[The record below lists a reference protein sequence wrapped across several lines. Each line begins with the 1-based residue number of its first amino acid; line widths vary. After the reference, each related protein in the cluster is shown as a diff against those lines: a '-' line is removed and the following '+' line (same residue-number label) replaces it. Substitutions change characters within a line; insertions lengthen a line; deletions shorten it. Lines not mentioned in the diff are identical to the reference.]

1 MTMCGYCTEQAYFD
15 WLAKTKFDNTNNTN
29 QLPPTVDEIRLAKC
43 LYDQEQGQALLEEYM
58 GYDLALSKVYEHFIH
73 HGFDQSLLDQIQ
85 KERIQIEQSYPRL
98 YLKLKQYQLLR
109 KQQKSNKK
117 PKKLFIYAVMK
128 FAGSELEVFKTIEI
142 PSLLKQLYIAKT
154 ITNRQQWNKFIN
166 NKNGLIEAS
175 VELLERY
182 NQWWLVGNS
191 EQLMGKLDPIF
202 PLLYFALVYLMKEQP
217 DHVLIEKITFT
228 DVERCPFFIPM
239 DLWLQRKAFIHYLQH
254 QGVSKTLIHF
264 TERCN
269 RIEMLWY
276 AVMTFNMPESDIK
289 LIIKMFKEHPNLI
302 GTHGEGSAFY
312 IEKIEAYLA

>member
-1 MTMCGYCTEQAYFD
+1 MCGYCTEQAYFD
-15 WLAKTKFDNTNNTN
+15 WLAKTKLDNTNNTN

-154 ITNRQQWNKFIN
+154 ITNRQQWNKFISN
-166 NKNGLIEAS
+166 NNRLIEAS

-182 NQWWLVGNS
+182 NQWWLVGDS

-202 PLLYFALVYLMKEQP
+202 PLLYFSLVYLMKEQP
-217 DHVLIEKITFT
+217 GHILIEKIAFT
-228 DVERCPFFIPM
+228 DVQRCPFFIPM

-254 QGVSKTLIHF
+254 QGISKTLNHF
-264 TERCN
+264 TESCD

-276 AVMTFNMPESDIK
+276 AVMTLNMPESDIK
-289 LIIKMFKEHPNLI
+289 LIIKMFKEHPKLI
-302 GTHGEGSAFY
+302 GPHGEESAFY
-312 IEKIEAYLA
+312 IRKIEAYLA